1 MHQETDDGN
10 GQDGLLNMP
19 FGASGEQA
27 SVIKINAFGHNSVL
41 LLI

>member
-1 MHQETDDGN
+1 
-10 GQDGLLNMP
+10 MP

-27 SVIKINAFGHNSVL
+27 SVIKINSFGHNSVL